1 MRPKTKIILSAISLV
16 LVFTLGIV
24 GVFAL
29 TQINTDA
36 KLRVKFVGSPNV
48 YATIKASSY
57 VSSQEAPVETLR
69 PLVINGDEDELF
81 EGSLAFSKLI
91 EVTQSE
97 TVDYVF
103 EIENTTEVVTKPE
116 LIIEPIVDISDD
128 FATWTI
134 YYLSDIDVGY
144 KQLNN
149 IHGTGDNYTYI
160 ELGKNEI
167 VRVRLSINS
176 TNSEEDVNIDG
187 ANLSFRLYAPQSAPE
202 DYEEDSVA
210 ITGSH
215 LYYDIGDTVTL
226 GEFPQSYVGN
236 ELNEIL
242 VDEMVKLD
250 SGEESLLTVVGS
262 HTSGLGYELV
272 VYRYEVDGERYIDN
286 EMSFYKYEPVE
297 FTVVETDGDSAT
309 LLSNSILEVLDTNYA
324 NNTKSCDW
332 VGEDMGIN
340 NILLTTSVDNYNFK
354 GVYLNTMECKMWLP
368 LSTEIEEWASVLGDD
383 IKISKYTGNVDP
395 SSYLLR
401 DDSYDSEA
409 GEYSLLYINSSGNLV
424 AEGVYS
430 EGEEPGSYL
439 ESIRPVCRIAQ
450 LNYKGF

>member
-1 MRPKTKIILSAISLV
+1 MKPKVKIIISAISLV

-48 YATIKASSY
+48 YATIKAASY
-57 VSSQEAPVETLR
+57 ISSQEAPVETLS
-69 PLVINGDEDELF
+69 PLVINGDEDDLF
-81 EGSLAFSKLI
+81 EGSLDFSKLI

-103 EIENTTEVVTKPE
+103 EIKNTTEVVTKPE
-116 LIIEPIVDISDD
+116 LIIEPIVDIADD

-149 IHGTGDNYTYI
+149 INGTGDNYTYI

-202 DYEEDSVA
+202 DYEEDAVIVSD
-210 ITGSH
+210 SH
-215 LYYDIGDTVTL
+215 LYYEVGETITL
-226 GEFPQSYVGN
+226 GEFPNAYVGD
-236 ELNEIL
+236 ELNAIL
-242 VDEMVKLD
+242 IDEMVKLD
-250 SGEESLLTVVGS
+250 SGEESLLTVDGTR
-262 HTSGLGYELV
+262 TSGLGYDQII
-272 VYRYEVDGERYIDN
+272 YRYEVDGERYIDDQ
-286 EMSFYKYEPVE
+286 MSFYKYKPVE

-309 LLSNSILEVLDTNYA
+309 LLANSALEVHDTNYV

-332 VGEDMGIN
+332 VGDDMGIN
-340 NILLTTSVDNYNFK
+340 NILLTTTVENYNFK

-368 LSTEIEEWASVLGDD
+368 LSTEIEEWAAVLGDD
-383 IKISKYTGNVDP
+383 IKIAKDGDSKYY
-395 SSYLLR
+395 YLLR

-409 GEYSLLYINSSGNLV
+409 GECSLLYINSSGNLV

-430 EGEEPGSYL
+430 EGDEPGSYL
-439 ESIRPVCRIAQ
+439 EWIRPVCRIAQ
-450 LNYKGF
+450 LDYKGF